1 MLQKNRPRRKRR
13 LSLIIT
19 FIDFIIIFFFIFYIN
34 QVLTKIKKV
43 EHDGL
48 EIKYK
53 YDKLK
58 DNVGYI
64 FSLSIINN
72 GETNKKMKKNNNL
85 IFFIIE
91 KKTRKL
97 VWEKHILKP
106 SFPMEISKKD
116 VIILKPDSHISY
128 TYIYDQQNEV
138 SLGKGEWRFGAR
150 LAIGTNEFKLS
161 IPRSTKP
168 KKGFGGLIK

>member
-19 FIDFIIIFFFIFYIN
+19 FVDFVIIFAFVFYMN
-34 QVLTKIKKV
+34 QVLSKIKKI
-43 EHDGL
+43 EHDDL
-48 EIKYK
+48 KIKYK

-72 GETNKKMKKNNNL
+72 GRTNKKMKKDNNVK
-85 IFFIIE
+85 FFIIE
-91 KKTRKL
+91 KENKKL
-97 VWEKHILKP
+97 VWEKHIPKP
-106 SFPMEISKKD
+106 SFPMGLSKKGP
-116 VIILKPDSHISY
+116 IIIKPDSHISY

-168 KKGFGGLIK
+168 QKGFGGFIK